1 MAIKNKYVLEFQSK
15 GVNKTKSD
23 VDKLN
28 KSQKDIGKSA
38 AKLKAG
44 MAIAGVAI
52 VAAGGYAIKTAAN
65 FEKLRTRLNT
75 MYGSV
80 NAGTKA
86 FATFNK
92 IAATTPFAVKNVVEA
107 GASLKAF
114 GMDAEKTIKP
124 VADLAA
130 FMGLDV
136 VDAAAAMGRAF
147 AGGAGA
153 ADVLRE
159 RGVLELVKSFKGI
172 EDITELTLPE
182 FRTALIDA
190 MQDPNLGISGSTS
203 ALAETFEGNMSN
215 MMDAVD
221 RLAAKMGDSLLP
233 AAKSVVQGI
242 TGMINSMIG
251 AEDAYDSQITS
262 IVMEEQKLRQ
272 LAGAITAGNIPQELR
287 VKLIR
292 KIQKEYPDFL
302 KNIKAEAV
310 TNGQI
315 TAALKD
321 VNEQNKLRIQALVKE
336 KVVAKILSEQND
348 IAIDYADSYNNLT
361 DRVLEFG
368 KMASDSM
375 GKVDPVLTQGN
386 GLVTKFLNSTGK
398 LTESQ
403 RLLFGDMRVEAAK
416 LFDSYKSGGMSLKDY
431 TIAVEE
437 LTQQERFQALGRG
450 DALVISQRID
460 EEQGNMKDSQ
470 DLLNDSYAEMTERI
484 KNLNLEINNLKDNAD
499 KIIEPT
505 VKPTVSSYDPN
516 VQPMGQIDIPM
527 TLRATG
533 VDSTEEEIA
542 LAIESIKESMTNQL
556 STLRED
562 LAELNVMDTIAGG
575 TDAERE
581 EKKNKIIEEIQE
593 ISDAI
598 TSIETTAQTGSKNT
612 LSFMGNMMKGMGD
625 LTKDL
630 MKKDS
635 ELFNQVSEG
644 ASALIAAGGFG
655 KVKQLKMQ
663 KAMIKAN
670 AAKGLIDIWTSPF
683 PGDPLSAAKAVAA
696 SAVLLGKASQSNQ
709 EINKSISEIQS
720 GSGGGKSGATFA
732 QYGMNEIVD
741 GATPIIAGEAGAE
754 LVQITPLEG
763 PNTSGPQG
771 QGQIIITGNILSKD
785 YVEDELVEQLRESI
799 RQGYDFR

>member
-159 RGVLELVKSFKGI
+159 RGVLELIKSFKGI

-190 MQDPNLGISGSTS
+190 MEDPNIGIAGSTT

-533 VDSTEEEIA
+533 FDSTEEEIA

-644 ASALIAAGGFG
+644 ASALISAGGFG

-670 AAKGLIDIWTSPF
+670 AAKGLIDIWTSPA
-683 PGDPLSAAKAVAA
+683 PSDPLTAAKAVAA
-696 SAVLLGKASQSNQ
+696 SAILLGKASQSNQ

>member
-1 MAIKNKYVLEFQSK
+1 
-15 GVNKTKSD
+15 
-23 VDKLN
+23 
-28 KSQKDIGKSA
+28 
-38 AKLKAG
+38 

-159 RGVLELVKSFKGI
+159 RGVLELIKSFKGI

-190 MQDPNLGISGSTS
+190 MEDPNIGIAGSTT

-533 VDSTEEEIA
+533 FDSTEEEIA

-644 ASALIAAGGFG
+644 ASALISAGGFG

-670 AAKGLIDIWTSPF
+670 AAKGLIDIWTSPA
-683 PGDPLSAAKAVAA
+683 PSDPLTAAKAVAA
-696 SAVLLGKASQSNQ
+696 SAILLGKASQSNQ

>member
-52 VAAGGYAIKTAAN
+52 VAAGGYAIKTAAQ

-136 VDAAAAMGRAF
+136 VDAANAMGRAF

-159 RGVLELVKSFKGI
+159 RGVIELVKSFKGI
-172 EDITELTLPE
+172 EDITKLTLPE
-182 FRTALIDA
+182 FRTALIDT
-190 MQDPNLGISGSTS
+190 MQDPTVGISGSTT
-203 ALAETFEGNMSN
+203 ALAATFEGNMSN

-242 TGMINSMIG
+242 TGMLNSMID
-251 AEDAYDSQITS
+251 AEGVYDSQITS
-262 IVMEEQKLRQ
+262 IMMQEDKLRQ

-292 KIQKEYPDFL
+292 QIQKEYPDFL

-315 TAALKD
+315 TKALKD
-321 VNEQNKLRIQALVKE
+321 VNEQNKLRIEALVKE
-336 KVVAKILSEQND
+336 KVVAGILKDQEQ
-348 IAIDYADSYNNLT
+348 IAIDYGLAYNNLT
-361 DRVLEFG
+361 DNVLEFG

-375 GKVDPVLTQGN
+375 GKIDPLLASGN
-386 GLVTKFLNSTGK
+386 QLILKYLNSTGT
-398 LTESQ
+398 LTDKNKK
-403 RLLFGDMRVEAAK
+403 LFGEMRVEAAA
-416 LFDSYKSGGMSLKDY
+416 LYDDYKKQGMSLKEY
-431 TIAVEE
+431 TIAIEE
-437 LTQQERFQALGRG
+437 LSKKEEYQALGRENV
-450 DALVISQRID
+450 LRISQGID
-460 EEQGNMKDSQ
+460 REQGNMKDSQ
-470 DLLNDSYAEMTERI
+470 DLLNLSYAEMTERV
-484 KNLNLEINNLKDNAD
+484 KNLTLEISNLKEKAN
-499 KIIEPT
+499 EPDYE
-505 VKPTVSSYDPN
+505 P
-516 VQPMGQIDIPM
+516 QIMEQGFDITAPPPID
-527 TLRATG
+527 TSILAPIG
-533 VDSTEEEIA
+533 FESTEEEIA
-542 LAIESIKESMTNQL
+542 LAIESIKESMTDKL
-556 STLRED
+556 TVLREE

-575 TDAERE
+575 TDEERE
-581 EKKNKIIEEIQE
+581 EKKTKIIEELHE

-598 TSIETTAQTGSKNT
+598 TTIEGTAQTGAANT
-612 LSFMGNMMKGMGD
+612 LGFMGNMKKGMMD
-625 LTKDL
+625 ITKDL

-644 ASALIAAGGFG
+644 ASALISAGGFG

-670 AAKGLIDIWTSPF
+670 AAKGLIDIWTSPA
-683 PGDPLSAAKAVAA
+683 PSDPLTAAKAVAA
-696 SAVLLGKASQSNQ
+696 SAILLGKASQSNQ
-709 EINKSISEIQS
+709 EINKSMSEIQS
-720 GSGGGKSGATFA
+720 AGGGGKSSATFA
-732 QYGMNEIVD
+732 QYGMDQVVD

-771 QGQIIITGNILSKD
+771 GGQIVITGNILSKD